1 MNQSRSNSIIGLSC
15 FVVLV
20 FAVAPCVMSG
30 RIPEYLSQPRYLE
43 NPALANAY
51 NQVLDDL
58 HDLEAMLTEGNVA
71 VDREPVILS
80 KKEDVLDN
88 WGSLGYPYRIKKNY
102 NLDHL
107 ARMNFKRSDSDKRI
121 HPSKFNQRHILG
133 GLRRK

>member
-1 MNQSRSNSIIGLSC
+1 M
-15 FVVLV
+15 
-20 FAVAPCVMSG
+20 
-30 RIPEYLSQPRYLE
+30 
-43 NPALANAY
+43 ANAY

-58 HDLEAMLTEGNVA
+58 HDLEALLTESNVGA
-71 VDREPVILS
+71 DREPILS
-80 KKEDVLDN
+80 KKEDVMDN
-88 WGSLGYPYRIKKNY
+88 WGSLGYPEYRIKKNY